1 MEGEYEKKNKTKYCG
16 KFLVIVLLLSSI
28 LVTKFATGAEE
39 NKSWPDTY
47 EEMRNEMEQEAKDI
61 VQKEISTKEK
71 KDVAKEDLG
80 MLLAS
85 CDMEN
90 AIPLWDMPY
99 DFKMIADYK
108 KYDGDFSRLITWNNK
123 WYIPAQTMAGTY
135 ATIFLQKE
143 DTKYEVYGIFLGDDS
158 VYAADDMQSIK
169 SMIRQNFGDDIADV
183 KTIYLPFYNMNLIY
197 VQDADNNEYVM
208 PYEARLTTV
217 LETIGGEEGKV
228 YELSD
233 YIKEMDNHFE
243 EYTEEELRALAEQ
256 GVYGGG
262 KPELKLKTPP
272 DKKSIALL
280 IFGVIIVSILL
291 ILCGKKVMRNRRN
304 TGKY

>member
-1 MEGEYEKKNKTKYCG
+1 MKKPNKTKHCG
-16 KFLVIVLLLSSI
+16 KILVILLLLSSI
-28 LVTKFATGAEE
+28 LVTKSAASAKE
-39 NKSWPDTY
+39 NKIWLDTY
-47 EEMRNEMEQEAKDI
+47 EEMCSEMEQEAKDI

-80 MLLAS
+80 MQLAS

-99 DFKMIADYK
+99 DFRMIADYK
-108 KYDGDFSRLITWNNK
+108 KYDGDFSKLIIWKNK

-135 ATIFLQKE
+135 ASIFLQKE
-143 DTKYEVYGIFLGDDS
+143 DTKYEVYGIFFGEDC

-197 VQDADNNEYVM
+197 VQDADNKEYVM
-208 PYEARLTTV
+208 PYEATFTTV

-233 YIKEMDNHFE
+233 YIKEIDNHFE
-243 EYTEEELRALAEQ
+243 EYTEVELIAISEQ
-256 GVYGGG
+256 G
-262 KPELKLKTPP
+262 
-272 DKKSIALL
+272 
-280 IFGVIIVSILL
+280 
-291 ILCGKKVMRNRRN
+291 LCGGNPE
-304 TGKY
+304 

>member
-1 MEGEYEKKNKTKYCG
+1 MKKPNKTKHCG
-16 KFLVIVLLLSSI
+16 KILVILLLLSSI
-28 LVTKFATGAEE
+28 LVTKSAASAKE
-39 NKSWPDTY
+39 NKIWLDTY
-47 EEMRNEMEQEAKDI
+47 EEMCSEMEQEAKDI

-80 MLLAS
+80 MQLAS

-99 DFKMIADYK
+99 DFRMIADYK
-108 KYDGDFSRLITWNNK
+108 KYDGDFSKLIIWKNK

-135 ATIFLQKE
+135 ASIFLQKE
-143 DTKYEVYGIFLGDDS
+143 DTKYEVYGIFFGEDC

-197 VQDADNNEYVM
+197 VQDADNKEDVM
-208 PYEARLTTV
+208 PYEATFTTV

-233 YIKEMDNHFE
+233 YIKEIDNHFE
-243 EYTEEELRALAEQ
+243 EYTEEELRAIAEQ
-256 GVYGGG
+256 GLFGGN
-262 KPELKLKTPP
+262 PELKLKTPL
-272 DKKSIALL
+272 DRWKYL
-280 IFGVIIVSILL
+280 ILFSVIIVCILL
-291 ILCGKKVMRNRRN
+291 IICIFVIRKKGMENRKD
-304 TGKY
+304 TGEH